1 MRAGEEIAVVMGD
14 ANTQALCKQAFDFGQ
29 SQLYKLLWN
38 STHSYFRAYTGGN
51 AIMGDCLYG
60 QVIAHHLGLGWLVD
74 KDKIQA
80 HLRAE
85 LKYNGDPYGIK
96 VVTGR
101 HTPPP
106 INLAKSGTLDN
117 LKLSSRR
124 MIQGVKNM
132 IELNER
138 LGYDT
143 QDDVIW
149 MGAAPDWSYLQIA
162 LNAGTGAL
170 DLVSA
175 LAPLEMELV
184 NYRDRLRDMWNIV
197 GIISPSDWGVDETAH
212 GAPYVT
218 SHYGFV
224 MPDYFMLPLFSG
236 QQTNFPRGT
245 LSFSPV
251 YPCPFNLPLLIA
263 NCTGI
268 VSCTNNAYTVFISFG
283 SLSLPAGG
291 LSVNGRA
298 YPKAV
303 SLEAGGSVTW

>member
-1 MRAGEEIAVVMGD
+1 M
-14 ANTQALCKQAFDFGQ
+14 
-29 SQLYKLLWN
+29 
-38 STHSYFRAYTGGN
+38 
-51 AIMGDCLYG
+51 
-60 QVIAHHLGLGWLVD
+60 
-74 KDKIQA
+74 
-80 HLRAE
+80 
-85 LKYNGDPYGIK
+85 
-96 VVTGR
+96 
-101 HTPPP
+101 
-106 INLAKSGTLDN
+106 
-117 LKLSSRR
+117 KLSSRR
-124 MIQGVKNM
+124 LAQGVKNM

-138 LGYDT
+138 LGYDS

-162 LNAGTGAL
+162 LNASTSVL

-175 LAPLEMELV
+175 LSPVEMELV

-197 GIISPSDWGVDETAH
+197 GIISPSDWGVDESVH
-212 GAPYVT
+212 GAPFVT

-224 MPDYFMLPLFSG
+224 MPDYFLLPLFSG
-236 QQTNFPRGT
+236 QQTNIPRGT

-268 VSCTNNAYTVFISFG
+268 VSCTNNEYMVSISFG

-303 SLEAGGSVTW
+303 SLVAGGSITW

>member
-1 MRAGEEIAVVMGD
+1 LEIAVVMGD
-14 ANTQALCKQAFDFGQ
+14 ASTQTLCKQAFEFGQ

-60 QVIAHHLGLGWLVD
+60 QMIAHHLGLGWLVD
-74 KDKIQA
+74 LGKIQA
-80 HLRAE
+80 HLNAE
-85 LKYNGDPYGIK
+85 LKYNGDAYGIK

-106 INLAKSGTLDN
+106 YNLGKDGTLEGRDR
-117 LKLSSRR
+117 SSRR
-124 MIQGVKNM
+124 LTQGLKQMV
-132 IELNER
+132 ELNER
-138 LGYDT
+138 LGFDT

-162 LNAGTGAL
+162 LNASTGV
-170 DLVSA
+170 DLKRA
-175 LAPLEMELV
+175 MAPVEAELV
-184 NYRDRLRDMWNIV
+184 NYRDRLRDIWNIV
-197 GIISPSDWGVDETAH
+197 GIISPSDWGVDESFH

-224 MPDYFMLPLFSG
+224 MTDYYLPPLLSG
-236 QQTNFPRGT
+236 QQTNIPRGT

-251 YPCPFNLPLLIA
+251 YPCPFNLPLLLA

-268 VSCTNNAYTVFISFG
+268 VSCTGSAYTVSISFG

-298 YPKAV
+298 YPKAF
-303 SLEAGGSVTW
+303 SLKPGGSVTW